1 VRVVNLPDIRDLVI
15 IICGCLG
22 IIALIVWTILGIWL
36 FRRTRPILDNIET
49 TSGNIRNMVDTIK
62 EKFVDPAA
70 QFMAMILGFKQIVEV
85 IKQLF
90 RKRQGGCDE

>member
-1 VRVVNLPDIRDLVI
+1 MTIPDIRDLI
-15 IICGCLG
+15 IIIYG
-22 IIALIVWTILGIWL
+22 IIGIIVLILWAILGIWL
-36 FRRTRPILDNIET
+36 FRRIRPILDNVEV
-49 TSGNIRNMVDTIK
+49 TSGNIRNMVGTIK

-70 QFMAMILGFKQIVEV
+70 QFMAMIMGFKQIVEV